1 LSIELSTSQAN
12 YEKLKTEHERTT
24 KLTGQLEKELK
35 GSSKSG
41 PEIEALRLQLAEA
54 LQNSD
59 SLKSQ
64 VDELKGQMAESE
76 TERASHQRLIKE
88 FGKLEQ
94 RFEKA
99 NSSLAR
105 YAKSPAR
112 GAPRQEAVNE
122 LESLMEEID
131 SQAGGVLV
139 KSEASSEVNEEVES
153 FEKNKL
159 MYMTLNGS
167 EMDMGLLSKL
177 Q

>member
-1 LSIELSTSQAN
+1 
-12 YEKLKTEHERTT
+12 
-24 KLTGQLEKELK
+24 
-35 GSSKSG
+35 
-41 PEIEALRLQLAEA
+41 
-54 LQNSD
+54 
-59 SLKSQ
+59 
-64 VDELKGQMAESE
+64 MAESE

-177 Q
+177 QKRIQFLESERKDFVELGYVKSGGKNSENDFINNNHRELAGDKSSPQYAIIER